1 MSQLNVSKYSRRVTN
16 ESSKD
21 LATLGESSDLQDK
34 QHVTWS
40 YGMRIVVSGVVIKVS
55 PTANGPGLEYI
66 NWIIVNYNIL
76 TRK

>member
-1 MSQLNVSKYSRRVTN
+1 MSQLNVSKYSRKVTN

-21 LATLGESSDLQDK
+21 LPTLGESSDLKDK

-40 YGMRIVVSGVVIKVS
+40 YGVRIVSGGVIKVS
-55 PTANGPGLEYI
+55 PTANGPRLDYI